1 MHVGDLV
8 RFWTSVRGWEVGL
21 ILDFVPNMRHV
32 GLDVVVLRSD
42 GCQVFRRH
50 EDLEVISAAVR

>member
-1 MHVGDLV
+1 MLVGDLV

-21 ILDFVPNMRHV
+21 IIDFVPYMRND
-32 GLDVVVLRSD
+32 LDVVVLRSD

-50 EDLEVISAAVR
+50 EDLEVISAAR

>member
-21 ILDFVPNMRHV
+21 ILDFVPYMRND
-32 GLDVVVLRSD
+32 LDVVVLRSD
-42 GCQVFRRH
+42 GCQVFRKH
-50 EDLEVISAAVR
+50 EDLEVISAAAR